1 MRQSWESRRQ
11 TQPEGQ
17 TANKTDDSA
26 KTSKWW
32 KRRKS
37 DTLHLPG
44 HSSWPLIPKV
54 IPHLEALWASGLDF
68 GLHSHA
74 LYSKWLSWS
83 RLSGDLQL
91 PSLIAQTQTLNTGCP
106 PNPGFW
112 EWALIGRAHSVHRPL
127 SIHLDPQSMP
137 LAEAWPPGTV
147 LVPLGFRGLGRG
159 SS

>member
-1 MRQSWESRRQ
+1 MAFLSKMRHSWENRRQ

-17 TANKTDDSA
+17 TTNKINDFS

-54 IPHLEALWASGLDF
+54 ILHLEALWASGLDF

-74 LYSKWLSWS
+74 LYSKWLSWPQ
-83 RLSGDLQL
+83 LSGDLQL

-112 EWALIGRAHSVHRPL
+112 EWIW
-127 SIHLDPQSMP
+127 
-137 LAEAWPPGTV
+137 LAELIAYTDPCPFICTHKACHWLKHGHQELSLFP
-147 LVPLGFRGLGRG
+147 
-159 SS
+159 